1 MKTTRILI
9 ASTLLLAATLASAQM
24 PAALRDG
31 NAPAAGDWAKASTIL
46 RAAIECRKP
55 LPPIT
60 SVLGVFGLTNS
71 QLNGDHTLPEALT
84 VFGTLKVSAI
94 SIFHGNEEEGSS
106 YTVQPVGA
114 KLEDV
119 VKAARLKKDGP
130 RYIRLVRGGGLLEAS
145 EPRPGSVQIACIRGG
160 INE

>member
-55 LPPIT
+55 LPPIS
-60 SVLGVFGLTNS
+60 SVQGVFGLTNS
-71 QLNGDHTLPEALT
+71 QLNGDHTLPEALMIEQAT
-84 VFGTLKVSAI
+84 ILASRRPESHTS
-94 SIFHGNEEEGSS
+94 
-106 YTVQPVGA
+106 
-114 KLEDV
+114 
-119 VKAARLKKDGP
+119 RL
-130 RYIRLVRGGGLLEAS
+130 IR
-145 EPRPGSVQIACIRGG
+145 
-160 INE
+160 